1 MLRALEFFHYP
12 FNSSLVGSGEVSK
25 FLNIFYKREDA
36 CKRLNFLRDFEF
48 RLHDAEGQTAAWSAA
63 ASVMRGYAGC
73 QHAAA
78 AIVDLEELARAG
90 AATEEGNFLHN
101 SDGSGDTGMHDL
113 NYLHDTPN
121 SDGLETDAATDL
133 HENFLDGVFSVHA
146 FGGHGVAASVLG
158 DTASVAFSCTDS
170 LMHGSLANSSFHP
183 IHACAHSCFDGCQEG
198 SGVCDGGCARA
209 PVSFLSSV
217 PDVPDDE
224 DDACMDGNNS
234 VIQGFGW
241 IVVADPALGSFG
253 RWCLRCVQH
262 ALRKYLLHFFVIEPN
277 VCKTIVGVHTL
288 TFANRS

>member
-1 MLRALEFFHYP
+1 MP
-12 FNSSLVGSGEVSK
+12 
-25 FLNIFYKREDA
+25 
-36 CKRLNFLRDFEF
+36 
-48 RLHDAEGQTAAWSAA
+48 
-63 ASVMRGYAGC
+63 GYVGC

-78 AIVDLEELARAG
+78 AIVGLEELAWAG

-113 NYLHDTPN
+113 NYLHDAPN

-158 DTASVAFSCTDS
+158 DTGSVAFSCTDS
-170 LMHGSLANSSFHP
+170 LIHGSLANSSFHP
-183 IHACAHSCFDGCQEG
+183 IHACAHSCFDGCREG

-224 DDACMDGNNS
+224 DDAFMDGNNS
-234 VIQGFGW
+234 VIQGFGCH
-241 IVVADPALGSFG
+241 ATACTCLDALSEFTLGSWSLSSG
-253 RWCLRCVQH
+253 RNKVYEYGFWGPGL
-262 ALRKYLLHFFVIEPN
+262 AF
-277 VCKTIVGVHTL
+277 
-288 TFANRS
+288 